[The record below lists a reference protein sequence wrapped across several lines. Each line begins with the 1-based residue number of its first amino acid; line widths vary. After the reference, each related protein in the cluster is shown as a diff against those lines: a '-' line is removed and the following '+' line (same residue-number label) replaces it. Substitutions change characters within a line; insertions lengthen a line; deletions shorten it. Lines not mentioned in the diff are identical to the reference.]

1 MNIDGKVMQEKSEI
15 MRSNALDIKNC
26 IENIKVALEGIKE
39 EIEMQI
45 QAGKDVDKKLL
56 SFIKLE
62 KDCANLNKAANIH
75 LMYGSMGLDL
85 GEVFIERSKTAV
97 GRSL

>member
-15 MRSNALDIKNC
+15 IRSNALDVNNC
-26 IENIKVALEGIKE
+26 IENIRVALEGIKE
-39 EIEMQI
+39 EINKQI
-45 QAGKDVDKKLL
+45 ANGIDAKDKLL
-56 SFIKLE
+56 AFIKPE
-62 KDCANLNKAANIH
+62 KDCEYLPKGTDIH

-85 GEVFIERSKTAV
+85 GEIFIERSKTAV